1 MTESL
6 SNRTGIS
13 DIEFSEAEKKH
24 ILDTP
29 DKILRWIKFNFEEQ
43 ELKGRDIEPKNRYID
58 LSDCIISTFSHDGNS
73 SMTNLCDII
82 KVNNNDGLLDCFKYN
97 GYNNDYYQ
105 EVLEKIVC
113 RNSLIHAAFFH
124 STKFHKEVDFDDSE
138 FKGHASFGQCYF
150 GKTASFQN
158 TVYTGSFGFENC
170 IFNDRVWF
178 NNAKFNI
185 YEVHFEYSIFKSEF
199 NANNI
204 VFIDDIKRIPNFGPS
219 ITFYGAIFE
228 NKLSLSNID
237 FTRNCIFTGAKFGS
251 SVEFINSN
259 FRTIVIFENAQI
271 NGNILFAVNNAREE
285 KAETTTKNIINKIW
299 FNKSNISGRIDI
311 ERCEIDEF
319 ESSFMGIKSGAVFRV
334 YESSIQSLNLTSIH
348 NNGALIL
355 ENNGANIQEMTLKS
369 AINTGMI
376 EVENTNIQIIK
387 ERKTAR
393 LLKDSALK
401 CGNSI
406 DALEF
411 RKKEMEL
418 LKNETTGN
426 KWGSRLLLWFNEISN
441 KHNTDWI
448 RGVKFT
454 IVCWIGFYLLFLITS
469 RPDQIYALFTGQP
482 VTWTCSLDIANGIN
496 YLWSLNFL
504 ETLSMWVNINFNV
517 VWWLFILKV
526 IQLLIV
532 ASIYIIGKIAIGYG
546 IYQTISAFR
555 KYGK

>member
-1 MTESL
+1 MTEPL
-6 SNRTGIS
+6 SNRTDIS
-13 DIEFSEAEKKH
+13 DIESSEAENKH

-58 LSDCIISTFSHDGNS
+58 LSDCIISTFSHDGDP

-124 STKFHKEVDFDDSE
+124 CTKFHKEVDFDDSE

-185 YEVHFEYSIFKSEF
+185 YQVHFEYSIFKSEF

-204 VFIDDIKRIPNFGPS
+204 VFIDDIKRTPNFVPS

-237 FTRNCIFTGAKFGS
+237 FTRNCIFIGAKFGS

-285 KAETTTKNIINKIW
+285 KAETTTKNTINKIW

-319 ESSFMGIKSGAVFRV
+319 EGSFMGIKSGAVFRI
-334 YESSIQSLNLTSIH
+334 YESSIQSLDLTSIH

-355 ENNGANIQEMTLKS
+355 EDNKTNIEKMTLKS
-369 AINTGMI
+369 AINTGVI
-376 EVENTNIQIIK
+376 EVENTNIQIIE

-401 CGNSI
+401 SGNAI

-411 RKKEMEL
+411 RKKEMDL
-418 LKNETTGN
+418 LKKEIVSKDSKFILWLNRVSNSHGTS
-426 KWGSRLLLWFNEISN
+426 WSRGIL
-441 KHNTDWI
+441 
-448 RGVKFT
+448 FT
-454 IVCWIGFYLLFLITS
+454 IICSTVFYLLFLLTS
-469 RPDQIYALFTGQP
+469 RPDEIYALFTGQP
-482 VTWTCSLDIANGIN
+482 VTWTWSLDIANGIN
-496 YLWSLNFL
+496 YVWSLNFL
-504 ETLSMWVNINFNV
+504 DALSTWIKSFDFHVI
-517 VWWLFILKV
+517 WWLVILKV
-526 IQLLIV
+526 IQLVIGV
-532 ASIYIIGKIAIGYG
+532 IFYIIGKIAIGYG